1 LTTARITVLTT
12 PARPQYLAGTLEAI
26 DAAGGASFAGLRTV
40 YVDGPADDVRAP
52 PGWGVVS
59 LTAGGPSCG
68 TRLSLWGI
76 LHRAAL
82 GEAPYLLYFEDDVRA
97 ARNGIT
103 RMCSYEVPP
112 KFGFLTF
119 FQQNPNMNPAP
130 GIHPLP
136 YGRPYWGCQALKI
149 PGRSLARFADRAT
162 VPPTWK
168 TKHSCDIWLGEQ
180 LKAGVVLP
188 SIVRHVGE
196 VSTIPSQGRIGL
208 TGQDAHRAGLGYAGD
223 DFDALDLP

>member
-1 LTTARITVLTT
+1 MTSPRLSVLTT
-12 PARPQYLAGTLEAI
+12 PARPQYLPDTLQAI
-26 DAAGGASFAGLRTV
+26 DAAGGASFDGLRTV
-40 YVDGPADDVRAP
+40 YVDGPADDVSAP

-82 GEAPYLLYFEDDVRA
+82 AGAPFLLHFEDDLRIS
-97 ARNGIT
+97 RNGIT

-119 FQQNPNMNPAP
+119 FQQNPNMSPAP
-130 GIHPLP
+130 GIQPLP
-136 YGRPYWGCQALKI
+136 YGRPYWGCQALKF
-149 PGRSLARFADRAT
+149 PARSLAMFADRAT
-162 VPPTWK
+162 APPIWK
-168 TKHSCDIWLGEQ
+168 TIHSCDIWLGEQ

-196 VSTIPSQGRIGL
+196 VSTIPALKRIGL
-208 TGQDAHRAGLGYAGD
+208 AGPDAHRAGLGYAGD